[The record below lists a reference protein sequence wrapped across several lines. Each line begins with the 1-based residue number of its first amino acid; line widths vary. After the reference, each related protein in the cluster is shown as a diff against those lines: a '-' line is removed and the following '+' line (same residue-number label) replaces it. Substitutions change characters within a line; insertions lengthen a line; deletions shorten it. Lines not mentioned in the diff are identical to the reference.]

1 MELSE
6 LLYPVSE
13 HLLDDLKDILPHKL
27 GKLIRYHSE
36 FEGMPNLESAKLA
49 LIGVAEDRGSIE
61 NKGSAAGV
69 DKIRSRFYR
78 LYPGNWQASCI
89 ADLGNLRKGN
99 SLKDTYAAL
108 QMVCEYLFKN
118 QIIPIVIGGSN
129 DLLYPMYLGFS
140 KLEQYVD
147 ITSADAML
155 DIGTI
160 EEAVN
165 DTNYLSHLVLQKPYI
180 LNNFTNIG
188 YQTYLVS
195 PEELQLMDKM
205 FFDHYRLGDLK
216 PIKKVEP
223 LVRSADI
230 LSFDMISIKASDNPG
245 HSRSQPNGF
254 TGEEACAIM
263 RYAGLSDK
271 LMAVGLFGYNPA
283 FDHHLISASLAAE
296 MIWYFVEGFF
306 NRKGDYPL
314 TSKRDFLKFTV
325 IIEEGDYELVFY
337 KNPKTSRWW
346 LEVPQI
352 INGDTTME
360 RNILIPCNEEDYQ
373 NAVNQEIPVRWWK
386 AYQKTIAI

>member
-13 HLLDDLKDILPHKL
+13 LLLDDLKDRLPKRL
-27 GKLIRYHSE
+27 GSYISYHSE
-36 FEGMPNLESAKLA
+36 FEGLPDLSSVKVA
-49 LIGVAEDRGSIE
+49 LLGVAEDRGSIE

-78 LYPGNWQASCI
+78 LFPGNWQPEAI
-89 ADLGNLRKGN
+89 ADLGNLRRGN
-99 SLKDTYAAL
+99 SLNDTYVAL
-108 QMVCEYLFKN
+108 QVVCEFLFKN

-129 DLLYPMYLGFS
+129 DLLYPIYQGFS

-160 EEAVN
+160 EESVN
-165 DTNYLSHLVLQKPYI
+165 DTNYLSHLVIQKPFI

-195 PEELQLMDKM
+195 TEELQLMEKM
-205 FFDHYRLGDLK
+205 FFDHFRLGDLK

-223 LVRSADI
+223 LIRSADI
-230 LSFDMISIKASDNPG
+230 LSFDMVSVKASDNPG
-245 HSRSQPNGF
+245 HAQSQPNGF

-271 LMAVGLFGYNPA
+271 MMAVGLFGYNPA

-296 MIWYFVEGFF
+296 MLWYFLEGFF

-314 TSKRDFLKFTV
+314 ASKKDFLKFTV
-325 IIEEGDYELVFY
+325 IIEKGDYELIFY
-337 KNPKTSRWW
+337 KNPKTGRWW
-346 LEVPQI
+346 MEVPQI
-352 INGDTTME
+352 INGKE
-360 RNILIPCNEEDYQ
+360 NLEQSILIPCDEEDYQ
-373 NAVNQEIPVRWWK
+373 NAVNQEIPIRWWK
-386 AYQKTIAI
+386 AYQKNSIF